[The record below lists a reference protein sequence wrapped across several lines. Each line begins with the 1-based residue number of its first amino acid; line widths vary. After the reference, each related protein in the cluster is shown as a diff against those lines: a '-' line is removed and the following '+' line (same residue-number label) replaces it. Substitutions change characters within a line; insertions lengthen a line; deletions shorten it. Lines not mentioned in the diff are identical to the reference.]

1 MIKRVL
7 IPLDGS
13 ELAERAVPHLLRF
26 ITSEQTELLLMTAL
40 SSSVFPL
47 LSDKMRSLT
56 SERIVLSDESEAS
69 EQMQMIAQQLVQ
81 RGFRV
86 ESQFLPGVAAECILH
101 LSEKANVDLIA
112 MSTHGRTGIEL
123 ALLGSVA
130 DKVVRNAR
138 SPVFIVPSKQCAAQ
152 ETLVVNARSPVFIVP
167 SKVMTETAPPPRAI
181 VLPLDGTTLAET
193 ALPVARQFAKDT
205 GAVIHLLRVIEF
217 RDSEDE
223 LVADETAIDLNEAKG
238 QPVVRQAACYLERIQ
253 LQLQLAGVVSR
264 CHTVEG
270 DPAEAII
277 RMARAEDADLITMST
292 HGRSGVERIVH
303 GSVVS
308 QVISNA
314 MCPLLLM
321 RGKVPVEAFECE
333 GSAATANSFC

>member
-47 LSDKMRSLT
+47 LSDKMRSFT
-56 SERIVLSDESEAS
+56 SEQIVLSDESEAS

-86 ESQFLPGVAAECILH
+86 ESQFLPGAAAECILH

-138 SPVFIVPSKQCAAQ
+138 SPVFIVPSK
-152 ETLVVNARSPVFIVP
+152 
-167 SKVMTETAPPPRAI
+167 VMTKTAHTPRAI

-217 RDSEDE
+217 QDSEEE
-223 LVADETAIDLNEAKG
+223 LVADETTIDLNEAKG

-264 CHTVEG
+264 CHTMEG
-270 DPAEAII
+270 DPADAII
-277 RMARAEDADLITMST
+277 RMARAEDADLIAMST

-308 QVISNA
+308 QVIGNA

>member
-26 ITSEQTELLLMTAL
+26 ITSERTELLLMTAL

-69 EQMQMIAQQLVQ
+69 EQIQMIAQQLVQ

-86 ESQFLPGVAAECILH
+86 ESQFLPGAAAECILH

-138 SPVFIVPSKQCAAQ
+138 SPVFIVPSKA
-152 ETLVVNARSPVFIVP
+152 
-167 SKVMTETAPPPRAI
+167 MTKTALLPQAI
-181 VLPLDGTTLAET
+181 LLPLDGTALAET

-205 GAVIHLLRVIEF
+205 GAVIHLIRVIEF
-217 RDSEDE
+217 QDSEDE

-277 RMARAEDADLITMST
+277 RMARTEDADLITMST

-308 QVISNA
+308 QVISKA

-333 GSAATANSFC
+333 GSTATANSFC

>member
-47 LSDKMRSLT
+47 LSDKMRSFT
-56 SERIVLSDESEAS
+56 SEQIVLSDESEAS

-86 ESQFLPGVAAECILH
+86 ESQFLPGAAAECILH

-138 SPVFIVPSKQCAAQ
+138 SPVFIVPSK
-152 ETLVVNARSPVFIVP
+152 
-167 SKVMTETAPPPRAI
+167 VMTKTAHTPRAI

-217 RDSEDE
+217 QDSEDE
-223 LVADETAIDLNEAKG
+223 LVADETTIDLNEAKG

-264 CHTVEG
+264 CHTMEG
-270 DPAEAII
+270 DPADAII
-277 RMARAEDADLITMST
+277 RMARAEDADLIAMST

-308 QVISNA
+308 QVIGNA

>member
-26 ITSEQTELLLMTAL
+26 ITSERTELLLMTAL

-138 SPVFIVPSKQCAAQ
+138 SPVFIVPSK
-152 ETLVVNARSPVFIVP
+152 
-167 SKVMTETAPPPRAI
+167 VMTETAPPPRAI

-205 GAVIHLLRVIEF
+205 GAVIHLIRVIEF
-217 RDSEDE
+217 QDSEDE

-277 RMARAEDADLITMST
+277 RMARTEDADLITMST

-333 GSAATANSFC
+333 GSTATANSFC

>member
-86 ESQFLPGVAAECILH
+86 ESQFLPGAAAECILH

-138 SPVFIVPSKQCAAQ
+138 SPVFIVPSKVMT
-152 ETLVVNARSPVFIVP
+152 ETE
-167 SKVMTETAPPPRAI
+167 TETAPPPRAI
-181 VLPLDGTTLAET
+181 VLPLDGTVLAET

-205 GAVIHLLRVIEF
+205 GAVIHLIRVIESQ
-217 RDSEDE
+217 DSEDE
-223 LVADETAIDLNEAKG
+223 LVADETAIDLNEVKG

-308 QVISNA
+308 QVIGNA

>member
-47 LSDKMRSLT
+47 LSDKMRSFT
-56 SERIVLSDESEAS
+56 SEQIVLSDESEAS

-86 ESQFLPGVAAECILH
+86 ESQFLPGAAAECILH

-138 SPVFIVPSKQCAAQ
+138 SPVFIVPSK
-152 ETLVVNARSPVFIVP
+152 
-167 SKVMTETAPPPRAI
+167 VMTKTTAHTPRAI

-217 RDSEDE
+217 QDSEDE
-223 LVADETAIDLNEAKG
+223 LVADETTIDLNEAKG

-264 CHTVEG
+264 CHTMEG
-270 DPAEAII
+270 DPADAII
-277 RMARAEDADLITMST
+277 RMARAEDADLIAMST

-308 QVISNA
+308 QVIGNA

>member
-47 LSDKMRSLT
+47 LSDKMRSFT
-56 SERIVLSDESEAS
+56 SEQIVLSDESEAS
-69 EQMQMIAQQLVQ
+69 EQMQMIAQQLIQ

-86 ESQFLPGVAAECILH
+86 ESQFLPGAADECILH

-138 SPVFIVPSKQCAAQ
+138 SPVFIVPSK
-152 ETLVVNARSPVFIVP
+152 
-167 SKVMTETAPPPRAI
+167 VMTKTAHTPRAI

-217 RDSEDE
+217 QDSEDE

-238 QPVVRQAACYLERIQ
+238 QPVVRQAVCYLERIQ

-264 CHTVEG
+264 CHTMEG

-277 RMARAEDADLITMST
+277 RIARAEDADLIAMST

-308 QVISNA
+308 QVIGNA